1 MLGSIVTPPSRDAR
15 MDAKLAVTRQK
26 THRTIVDRGSATKM
40 QDRIAQQPR
49 KRVAEDVEDGGS
61 WFPVISLFA
70 VAHEAGG
77 ETRLLRENLSDVGS
91 WLTMSTG
98 KRTTTSGAARTSRP
112 IVGENTGF
120 PKARS
125 AWRHPREEA

>member
-1 MLGSIVTPPSRDAR
+1 
-15 MDAKLAVTRQK
+15 
-26 THRTIVDRGSATKM
+26 
-40 QDRIAQQPR
+40 
-49 KRVAEDVEDGGS
+49 
-61 WFPVISLFA
+61 VISLFA